1 MKAHRTVKS
10 KEIPKRIN
18 IFKPKDPNRVLKIGV
33 WIYFFLWIFEGALRK
48 WVVPQLSMPLL
59 VVRDPIVLW
68 LIIAAAKRGLL
79 KSNIYFTGMICLG
92 IFSLF
97 AAIFMGHGDVSTA
110 IYGARTMILYFSMI
124 FVIGSVFNREDIIKL
139 GKATLWIA
147 IPMTFLL
154 VLQFYSPQSAWVN
167 RGVGGDENG
176 AGFGGALG
184 YFRPPGTFS
193 FTNGT
198 TCFYSLLAPFLIYF
212 WLNSKGINR
221 TLLIAATAALV
232 IAIPISISRALFL
245 QVAVCIVFLL
255 VAISRNPKYFSK
267 VLLATALVIV
277 ALALFSN
284 VEFFNTATSAFTSR
298 FENANEIEGGLVEG
312 VLGNRFFGALI
323 KGLTS
328 SESLFGYGVGSGT
341 ALGAQLLNYTKII
354 ETADFEWMREVA
366 EMGAMGLILI
376 ALRVGLALKLTLASF
391 RKLKNDDMLPWI
403 LTSVGAVIVT
413 QGQWHQPTS
422 LGFCALIGG
431 IWLASFRYKRVT
443 KPIKKKK
450 KNPSTADLSGSTPA
464 AEAIG

>member
-1 MKAHRTVKS
+1 MKTHRIAKP
-10 KEIPKRIN
+10 KEIPKSSSIS
-18 IFKPKDPNRVLKIGV
+18 KPKDPNRVLKTGV
-33 WIYFFLWIFEGALRK
+33 WIYFFLWVFEGALRK
-48 WVVPQLSMPLL
+48 WIVPELSMPLL

-68 LIIAAAKRGLL
+68 LIIAASKRGLL
-79 KSNIYFTGMICLG
+79 KSNIYFTGMIGLG
-92 IFSLF
+92 FFSLF
-97 AAIFMGHGDVSTA
+97 TAIFMGHGDVYTA

-124 FVIGSVFNREDIIKL
+124 FVIGGVFNRQDLIKL
-139 GKATLWIA
+139 GKVILWIA
-147 IPMTFLL
+147 LPMTFLL

-198 TCFYSLLAPFLIYF
+198 TCFYSLLAPFLLYF
-212 WLNSKGINR
+212 WLNLKGVNR

-232 IAIPISISRALFL
+232 IAIPISISRALFF
-245 QVAVCIVFLL
+245 QVAVSIAFVLI
-255 VAISRNPKYFSK
+255 AISRNPKYFSK

-284 VEFFNTATSAFTSR
+284 IEFFNTATSAFSSR
-298 FENANEIEGGLVEG
+298 FESANETEGGLEG

-323 KGLTS
+323 KGVTS

-341 ALGAQLLNYTKII
+341 PLGALLLNYTKIV
-354 ETADFEWMREVA
+354 ETSDFEWMREVA
-366 EMGAMGLILI
+366 EMGAMGIILI
-376 ALRVGLALKLTLASF
+376 VFRVGLALKLTLASF

-422 LGFCALIGG
+422 LGFCALVGG
-431 IWLASFRYKRVT
+431 VWLASLRHKRVE
-443 KPIKKKK
+443 KPIRKKK
-450 KNPSTADLSGSTPA
+450 KNPAAADPA
-464 AEAIG
+464 VNALNPEAIG

>member
-1 MKAHRTVKS
+1 MKAHRTIKS
-10 KEIPKRIN
+10 KKIPKRIN
-18 IFKPKDPNRVLKIGV
+18 ISKPKDPNRVLKIGV

-198 TCFYSLLAPFLIYF
+198 NT
-212 WLNSKGINR
+212 KGW
-221 TLLIAATAALV
+221 V
-232 IAIPISISRALFL
+232 VLF
-245 QVAVCIVFLL
+245 
-255 VAISRNPKYFSK
+255 NK
-267 VLLATALVIV
+267 
-277 ALALFSN
+277 
-284 VEFFNTATSAFTSR
+284 
-298 FENANEIEGGLVEG
+298 
-312 VLGNRFFGALI
+312 
-323 KGLTS
+323 
-328 SESLFGYGVGSGT
+328 
-341 ALGAQLLNYTKII
+341 
-354 ETADFEWMREVA
+354 
-366 EMGAMGLILI
+366 
-376 ALRVGLALKLTLASF
+376 
-391 RKLKNDDMLPWI
+391 
-403 LTSVGAVIVT
+403 
-413 QGQWHQPTS
+413 
-422 LGFCALIGG
+422 
-431 IWLASFRYKRVT
+431 
-443 KPIKKKK
+443 
-450 KNPSTADLSGSTPA
+450 
-464 AEAIG
+464 